1 MEEYPFANK
10 ENKTNDEVSSKNI
23 GVNEDKEKVDS
34 LTMEYSSLSPAEH
47 QVMTKLAADIKKK
60 SN

>member
-10 ENKTNDEVSSKNI
+10 ENTNGEVSSKNKNT
-23 GVNEDKEKVDS
+23 GADENKEKVDS

-47 QVMTKLAADIKKK
+47 QVMTELAADIKK
-60 SN
+60 N